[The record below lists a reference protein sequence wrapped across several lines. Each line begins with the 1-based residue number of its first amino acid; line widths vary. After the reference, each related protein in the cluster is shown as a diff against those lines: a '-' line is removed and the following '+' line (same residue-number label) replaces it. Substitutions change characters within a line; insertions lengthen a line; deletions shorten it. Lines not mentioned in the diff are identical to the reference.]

1 MSGEDA
7 SAPGATRCRHLA
19 LHLPGGLLLLDVDVA
34 GRVEPALTVLPV
46 PNSPEGVIGLAEL
59 RGRPVT
65 LIDPTVWLG
74 GRGRLASSPTE
85 LGAGGVHALLLAS
98 PLGHLA
104 FGLPPSATLR
114 PLRGAPESGTVL
126 SAEAILAR
134 FAPAAE
140 PAP

>member
-7 SAPGATRCRHLA
+7 GVARADRGRHLA
-19 LHLPGGLLLLDVDVA
+19 LHLPGGLLLLDVEVA

-46 PNSPEGVIGLAEL
+46 PHSPEGVIGLAEL

-65 LIDPTVWLG
+65 LIDPSVWLE
-74 GRGRLASSPTE
+74 GRGRLASSPAE
-85 LGAGGVHALLLAS
+85 LGAGGVQALLLAP
-98 PLGHLA
+98 PLNHLA

-114 PLRGAPESGTVL
+114 PLRGSPESGVVL
-126 SAEAILAR
+126 DAKAIVAR
-134 FAPAAE
+134 FAPAVQ